1 MQRTPNSP
9 KASSIL
15 ARSIATGL
23 PFGQNLNP
31 LSKMKNLSNIDMS
44 DLAKEWEAQM
54 SPRKLATAQREVE
67 GVKIEKAKLAPRP
80 LWNAP

>member
-1 MQRTPNSP
+1 
-9 KASSIL
+9 
-15 ARSIATGL
+15 
-23 PFGQNLNP
+23 
-31 LSKMKNLSNIDMS
+31 MKNLSKIDMS

-67 GVKIEKAKLAPRP
+67 GAKIEKAKLAPRP